1 VDRLG
6 NQHFLDN
13 IELLPGEKVL
23 WQGGASRLGIVVQLL
38 HFASFI
44 LGIVLVFTVL
54 LGIPV
59 FLSTENPD
67 YQPEV
72 QEETSHKQNPGVS
85 NNKQS
90 DLATAKQQ
98 QSHKLEQP
106 KTRLNTERLVIL
118 LGLLVPLILLYL
130 LFITWFRVKNY
141 WFVITTER
149 ICIQSGIFKRQMVS
163 IDIDKVVSVIATHT
177 ILDRVFKLHSIE
189 LIHAGVNFPIPN
201 TNLVLF
207 NPYKMFYVPVRTNLV
222 SKLLTNWLP
231 RDNR

>member
-1 VDRLG
+1 MDILG

-13 IELLPGEKVL
+13 IELLPSEKVL
-23 WQGGASRLGIVVQLL
+23 WQGGASRLGIVIQLL
-38 HFASFI
+38 HFASLI
-44 LGIVLVFTVL
+44 LGIVLIFTVL
-54 LGIPV
+54 LGIPA

-72 QEETSHKQNPGVS
+72 QEETSHKQNAEVT

-90 DLATAKQQ
+90 DLSTAIQQ
-98 QSHKLEQP
+98 QSSKFEQP
-106 KTRLNTERLVIL
+106 KTRLNTERLAIL

-130 LFITWFRVKNY
+130 LGITWFRVKNY
-141 WFVITTER
+141 WFVITSER
-149 ICIQSGIFKRQMVS
+149 ICIQSGIFKRQMVA
-163 IDIDKVVSVIATHT
+163 IDINKVVSVIATHT

-207 NPYKMFYVPVRTNLV
+207 NPYKMFYVPERTNLV